1 MKKKRMQLCLPC
13 ALALEKTAPV
23 KRLTFHKDRKVTCRM
38 CGRARFGA
46 DYEVGG
52 KEKRNE

>member
-52 KEKRNE
+52 KEKGNE